1 MEEAQLVVNRL
12 LEKEPKTRQEIQLIK
27 LEVAREGKFASIPP
41 NNQLLAKIDAKKEP
55 KLAKLLRVKPMRTSA
70 GVTPVAIMTSPAPCP
85 HGTCTYCP
93 GGPTNESPQ
102 SYTGHEPAAR
112 RGKRHNYNSKSQ
124 VESRLEQYVRNGHP
138 TDKVEII
145 IMGGTFTARTPDYQD
160 EFLKGAFA
168 TLNEKELPL
177 EEALEANG
185 SAKHKCV
192 AMTMETRPTECT
204 PWTVFQMRKQG
215 ATRVEIGVQCLDDGV
230 HDKLNRQ
237 QSVDDVIRATKLL
250 KEAGFK
256 VVYHMMPG
264 LPGMNPET
272 DLRDFKRL
280 FEEEDFQPDMLKLY
294 PTLLV
299 KGSPLS
305 RNPGDFV
312 PYDTETAA
320 NLIAS
325 LKEIVPPYVRIQR
338 IQRDIP
344 KPQIIAGVMNSNLRQ
359 YARRELK
366 ARGKK
371 CRCINCRE
379 LWRAKIDP
387 ETAELKE
394 IEYKSSGG
402 TEYFISYESGSKL
415 LAYLRLR
422 LDDNATVRELKV
434 TGQAADIGKTG
445 SGVQHMG
452 LGSKLMKIAEEKSK
466 AYSKVRVTHG
476 PGTRIYYEK
485 LGYSLKEYYMVK
497 DLA

>member
-1 MEEAQLVVNRL
+1 
-12 LEKEPKTRQEIQLIK
+12 
-27 LEVAREGKFASIPP
+27 
-41 NNQLLAKIDAKKEP
+41 
-55 KLAKLLRVKPMRTSA
+55 MRTSA
-70 GVTPVAIMTSPAPCP
+70 GVPPVAIMTSPAPCP

-124 VESRLEQYVRNGHP
+124 VESRLEQYIRNGHP

-192 AMTMETRPTECT
+192 ALTMETRPTECT

-264 LPGMNPET
+264 LPGMNPDT

-280 FEEEDFQPDMLKLY
+280 FEEEDFK
-294 PTLLV
+294 
-299 KGSPLS
+299 
-305 RNPGDFV
+305 
-312 PYDTETAA
+312 
-320 NLIAS
+320 
-325 LKEIVPPYVRIQR
+325 
-338 IQRDIP
+338 
-344 KPQIIAGVMNSNLRQ
+344 
-359 YARRELK
+359 
-366 ARGKK
+366 
-371 CRCINCRE
+371 
-379 LWRAKIDP
+379 
-387 ETAELKE
+387 
-394 IEYKSSGG
+394 
-402 TEYFISYESGSKL
+402 
-415 LAYLRLR
+415 
-422 LDDNATVRELKV
+422 
-434 TGQAADIGKTG
+434 
-445 SGVQHMG
+445 
-452 LGSKLMKIAEEKSK
+452 
-466 AYSKVRVTHG
+466 
-476 PGTRIYYEK
+476 
-485 LGYSLKEYYMVK
+485 
-497 DLA
+497 